1 MDSTLVC
8 LYAMTGQQCG
18 LRLHCRGLWLFTG
31 EMFAG
36 VRRGLNVAAPE
47 SRLDWFQN
55 PTVNKGLGAGLVT
68 IALAG
73 VGAGIGIVWLIP
85 IAAGYA
91 CPIAFGR
98 GSGQRSLLA
107 DEGLMPANHF
117 SDQPRGLRLCA

>member
-1 MDSTLVC
+1 MP
-8 LYAMTGQQCG
+8 
-18 LRLHCRGLWLFTG
+18 LF
-31 EMFAG
+31 
-36 VRRGLNVAAPE
+36 VAVTSKGGPAPIE
-47 SRLDWFQN
+47 
-55 PTVNKGLGAGLVT
+55 PGLVSLHAT

-117 SDQPRGLRLCA
+117 SDRIAGLAGIGIELTPR